1 MTEVSWTGDAG
12 GVVGVGATAVDAG
25 VSIVAGVVG
34 GGENEG
40 VKVENDVAVVNTVDG
55 PA

>member
-1 MTEVSWTGDAG
+1 MIDVTWTGGAG
-12 GVVGVGATAVDAG
+12 GVVGVGWTAVDAG
-25 VSIVAGVVG
+25 MSTTAGVVG
-34 GGENEG
+34 GGENVG